1 MREMNEPLIC
11 LENVRYSYDGDT
23 PVDALRGISVKID
36 RGEYVSVVGHNGS
49 GKSTFA
55 KLLNLILTPTE
66 GRMTVAGVQVTPDSV
81 TVENLQEVRRH
92 VGMVF
97 QNPDNQLV
105 ATVVE
110 EDVAFGP
117 ENLGLPRE
125 EIRHRV
131 NESLAKV
138 NMTEYLKSAPHKLS
152 GGQKQRVAI
161 AGVLAMRPLCMIF
174 DESTAML
181 DPKGRNDIL
190 QTMEELNENE
200 QITVIHITHHMNEAV
215 RAKRTLVFDDGEIV
229 MDGTPKEVFH
239 NITKIRALG
248 LEVPQGADV
257 VDRLRKAGYPLP
269 CDCLSVSEC
278 AEALYT
284 LLQGGQTK

>member
-1 MREMNEPLIC
+1 MNEPLIS
-11 LENVRYSYDGDT
+11 LKNVSFSYDSEVA
-23 PVDALRGISVKID
+23 VDAIHNVSVDIKS
-36 RGEYVSVVGHNGS
+36 GEYVSVIGHNGS

-55 KLLNLILTPTE
+55 KLLNLVLTPTS
-66 GRMTVAGVQVTPDSV
+66 GAMTIAGVEVLPDSV
-81 TVENLQEVRRH
+81 TTNDLIEVRRH
-92 VGMVF
+92 IGMVF

-117 ENLGLPRE
+117 ENLGLSRE
-125 EIRHRV
+125 EIRKRV
-131 NESLAKV
+131 DQSLEKV
-138 NMTEYLKSAPHKLS
+138 EMTAYLKSAPHKLS

-181 DPKGRNDIL
+181 DPKGRKDVL
-190 QTMEELNENE
+190 RTMEELNANE
-200 QITVIHITHHMNEAV
+200 GITVIHITHHMSEAV
-215 RAKRTLVFDDGEIV
+215 RANRTLVFDGGEIV
-229 MDGTPKEVFH
+229 MDGSPKEVFR

-257 VDRLRKAGYPLP
+257 IDRLRKAGYPIAG
-269 CDCLSVSEC
+269 DCLTANEC
-278 AEALYT
+278 ADALYS
-284 LLQGGQTK
+284 LLKGGKEQ

>member
-1 MREMNEPLIC
+1 MNEPLIS
-11 LENVRYSYDGDT
+11 LKNVSFSYDAEV
-23 PVDALRGISVKID
+23 PVDAIHNVSVDIK
-36 RGEYVSVVGHNGS
+36 RGEYISVVGHNGS

-55 KLLNLILTPTE
+55 KLLNLILTPTA
-66 GRMTVAGVQVTPDSV
+66 GTMHVAGVDILPDSV
-81 TVENLQEVRRH
+81 TQEDLIKVRRH

-117 ENLGLPRE
+117 ENLGLERS
-125 EIRHRV
+125 EIRKRV
-131 NESLAKV
+131 DEALEKV
-138 NMTEYLKSAPHKLS
+138 EMSAFLKSAPHKLS

-181 DPKGRNDIL
+181 DPKGRKDVL
-190 QTMEELNENE
+190 RTMEELNANE
-200 QITVIHITHHMNEAV
+200 GITVIHITHHMSEAV
-215 RAKRTLVFDDGEIV
+215 RANRTLVFDGGQIV
-229 MDGTPKEVFH
+229 MDATPKEVFH

-248 LEVPQGADV
+248 LEVPQGADII
-257 VDRLRKAGYPLP
+257 DRLRKAGYPISG
-269 CDCLSVSEC
+269 DCLTAQEC
-278 AEALYT
+278 VDALYS
-284 LLQGGQTK
+284 LLKGGNAQ